1 MNERRN
7 STRSSRRT
15 ARFRF
20 YAELNDFLPPARRRV
35 AFGHDFDGTPT
46 VKDRIESL
54 GVPHTEV
61 DLVLVDG
68 ASVDFD
74 HHLHGGERVSV
85 YPVFEAFDIGRTT
98 RLRPEPLREPR
109 FILDVHLGRLA
120 GDLRLLG
127 FDTLYAND
135 FSDGHIIRTARSEQ
149 RIILT
154 RDTGILK
161 DGRVTHGA
169 FIHATEPLAQLGEVV
184 ERFQLE
190 HRVRPFTRCMK
201 CNGEIETIDAGDLRP
216 GEVPSG
222 VRRAFDAF
230 GRCTGCGQVYWPG
243 SHYDRMRERFRSI
256 GIAV

>member
-1 MNERRN
+1 MSERRD
-7 STRSSRRT
+7 STEAGRRT

-20 YAELNDFLPPARRRV
+20 YAELNEFLPPARRRV

-85 YPVFEAFDIGRTT
+85 YPVFEAFDIGAVT

-109 FILDVHLGRLA
+109 FVLDVHLGRLA
-120 GDLRLLG
+120 ADLRLLG
-127 FDTLYAND
+127 FDTLYGND
-135 FSDGHIIRTARSEQ
+135 FSDAHIIDTARSER

-169 FIHATEPLAQLGEVV
+169 FVHASGSVAQLREVV

-190 HRVRPFTRCMK
+190 RRVRPFTRCMK
-201 CNGEIETIDAGDLRP
+201 CNGEIETIAAGELQP

-222 VRRAFDAF
+222 VRRDFDAF
-230 GRCTGCGQVYWPG
+230 GRCAGCGQVYWAG
-243 SHYDRMRERFRSI
+243 SHYDRMRKRFRSL
-256 GIAV
+256 GIEV